1 MIVQFPAHARVGKIV
16 AKENFYGNIDNSTK
30 NLFQD
35 EIARIIWEYKLAPE
49 TINLSAKNWQEIEVF
64 RIMLKNSS
72 ISEKILKTIDSV
84 IPYPILFLVESGS
97 LEKAIICFKEQDQKD
112 ENFAKVDTYFA
123 TEWNDKRL
131 ENIKIDGLNID
142 AVFNNF
148 VRQVA
153 GNKLSRDAEKSSQSP
168 SSIKE
173 DIEKLK
179 EREKIQKQIDVLT
192 RRIKLEPSIGKKQ
205 ELAEE
210 RFRLKQL
217 ILN

>member
-64 RIMLKNSS
+64 IIMLKNSS

-97 LEKAIICFKEQDQKD
+97 LEKAIICFKEQNQKD

>member
-1 MIVQFPAHARVGKIV
+1 
-16 AKENFYGNIDNSTK
+16 
-30 NLFQD
+30 
-35 EIARIIWEYKLAPE
+35 
-49 TINLSAKNWQEIEVF
+49 
-64 RIMLKNSS
+64 MLKNSS

-84 IPYPILFLVESGS
+84 ILYPILFLVESGS
-97 LEKAIICFKEQDQKD
+97 LEKAIICFKEQNQKD

>member
-72 ISEKILKTIDSV
+72 ISENILKTIDSV

-97 LEKAIICFKEQDQKD
+97 LEKAIICFKEQNQKD

>member
-97 LEKAIICFKEQDQKD
+97 LEKAIICFKEQNQKD

>member
-97 LEKAIICFKEQDQKD
+97 LEKAIICFKEQNQKD

-153 GNKLSRDAEKSSQSP
+153 GNKLTRDAEKSSQSP

>member
-16 AKENFYGNIDNSTK
+16 AKENFYGNIENSTK

-97 LEKAIICFKEQDQKD
+97 LEKAIICFKEQNQKD

>member
-97 LEKAIICFKEQDQKD
+97 LEKAIICFKEQNQKD

-131 ENIKIDGLNID
+131 ENIKIDDLNID

>member
-97 LEKAIICFKEQDQKD
+97 LEKAIICFKEQNQKD

-179 EREKIQKQIDVLT
+179 ERENIQKQIDVLT

>member
-97 LEKAIICFKEQDQKD
+97 LEKAIICFKEQNQKD

-179 EREKIQKQIDVLT
+179 ERVKIQKQIDVLT

>member
-84 IPYPILFLVESGS
+84 IPYPILFLVASGS
-97 LEKAIICFKEQDQKD
+97 LEKAIICFKEQNQKD

>member
-97 LEKAIICFKEQDQKD
+97 LEKAIICFKEQNQKD

-210 RFRLKQL
+210 GFRLKQL

>member
-97 LEKAIICFKEQDQKD
+97 LEKAIICFKEQNQKD

-131 ENIKIDGLNID
+131 ENIKIDGLYID

>member
-97 LEKAIICFKEQDQKD
+97 LEKAIICFKEQNQKD

-123 TEWNDKRL
+123 TGWNDKRL

>member
-35 EIARIIWEYKLAPE
+35 EIARIFWEYKLAPE

-97 LEKAIICFKEQDQKD
+97 LEKAIICFKEQNQKD

>member
-97 LEKAIICFKEQDQKD
+97 LEKAIICFKEQNQKD

-123 TEWNDKRL
+123 TECFS
-131 ENIKIDGLNID
+131 
-142 AVFNNF
+142 V
-148 VRQVA
+148 
-153 GNKLSRDAEKSSQSP
+153 
-168 SSIKE
+168 
-173 DIEKLK
+173 
-179 EREKIQKQIDVLT
+179 
-192 RRIKLEPSIGKKQ
+192 
-205 ELAEE
+205 
-210 RFRLKQL
+210 
-217 ILN
+217 

>member
-97 LEKAIICFKEQDQKD
+97 LEKAIICFKEQNQKN